1 MLEKN
6 EFKTLE
12 VSWSPSIISS
22 LYITV
27 IFLVDVTL
35 SEKKG
40 LMVL

>member
-1 MLEKN
+1 MLERN

-12 VSWSPSIISS
+12 VSWSLSIISS

-27 IFLVDVTL
+27 TFLVDVTL

>member
-12 VSWSPSIISS
+12 VSWSLSIISS